1 MDKDEYI
8 IKFIDYLKYEKK
20 LTNNTVSSYYNDLKS
35 LYNYNKKY
43 YLFKEKDIYK
53 YMEYLSY
60 LNNNSINHNLSV
72 LNNFYLFLTEN
83 NIIKDNPCINIDRV
97 KISKRLPNFLT
108 EEEIDKLLDIKLVK
122 PNDYRNKAI
131 LEVMYATGIRV
142 SELVN
147 LRVSDISFD
156 DCYIKVLGKGRKER
170 IVPLGDTALKY
181 LKIYIEE
188 KRNYLLKKK
197 DSEYVFISSYGT
209 KITRQAI
216 FKFIKE
222 QANIKGINIEI
233 SPHTIRHSF
242 ASCLL
247 KNGANI
253 RIIQELLGHSD
264 LQTTEIYTHLI
275 NEKLKKDYEE
285 YHPRSHKI

>member
-1 MDKDEYI
+1 MDKDKYVN
-8 IKFIDYLKYEKK
+8 KFIDYLKYEKK
-20 LTNNTVSSYYNDLKS
+20 LSDNTVSSYYNDLKT
-35 LYNYNKKY
+35 LYNYNSKY
-43 YLFKEKDIYK
+43 YLFKENDIYK
-53 YMEYLSY
+53 YIEYLSY
-60 LNNNSINHNLSV
+60 LDNNSLNHNLSV
-72 LNNFYLFLTEN
+72 LNSFYTFLVN
-83 NIIKDNPCINIDRV
+83 DNIIKNNPCSNIDRV
-97 KISKRLPNFLT
+97 KILKKLPNFLT

-131 LEVMYATGIRV
+131 LEVMYATGMRV

-147 LRVSDISFD
+147 LKVFDISFD
-156 DCYIKVLGKGRKER
+156 DCYIRVLGKGRKER
-170 IVPLGDTALKY
+170 IVPLGNTALKY

-222 QANIKGINIEI
+222 QAKLKGIDKEI
-233 SPHTIRHSF
+233 SPHSIRHSF

-253 RIIQELLGHSD
+253 RVIQELLGHSD

-275 NEKLKKDYEE
+275 NEKIKKDYEE